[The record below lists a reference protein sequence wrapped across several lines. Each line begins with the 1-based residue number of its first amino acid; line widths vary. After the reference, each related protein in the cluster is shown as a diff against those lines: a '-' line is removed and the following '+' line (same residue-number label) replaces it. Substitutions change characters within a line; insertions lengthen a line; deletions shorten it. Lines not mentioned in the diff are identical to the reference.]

1 MVDRRQL
8 KQSTIEKAEKEC
20 RVLIYGTV
28 EKDEFA
34 GWKKAFERKYPSIEI
49 DYRREYVYGT
59 PPPMA
64 KKVMQEIKEGKETA
78 DAVIATVP
86 PMMQMRDL
94 NLLSKVK
101 LNEAKVYPKDIRQKD
116 GYWFPIVS
124 IPIVQIYNPKLI
136 SKKELPKT
144 ALDLISPKWK
154 GAITLHDM
162 TLGTLGAYWL
172 ACLRPIFGEKKWS
185 KFVHGLAANR
195 PKAFPLYDNIL
206 DSVTSG
212 ETKIGMTILLHDL
225 VKAKETKRNLVRLV
239 LKDIPILTSFNDIAK
254 TKAGKHPASAE
265 LVIDFLI
272 SSSGQKKIGS
282 TYVRIPARP
291 KIDAPYSMYK
301 LVGKEKTV
309 MFPNKLMLANASDSI
324 KLFRKFFK

>member
-1 MVDRRQL
+1 L
-8 KQSTIEKAEKEC
+8 KQSTIEKAEKEG

-34 GWKKAFERKYPSIEI
+34 SWKKAFERKYPSIEI

-64 KKVMQEIKEGKETA
+64 KKMMQEIKEGKETA
-78 DAVIATVP
+78 DAIIATVP

-101 LNEAKVYPKDIRQKD
+101 LEEASAYPEDIRQKD

-136 SKKELPKT
+136 SKRELPKT
-144 ALDLISPKWK
+144 ALDLTSPKWK
-154 GAITLHDM
+154 NAIVLHDM
-162 TLGTLGAYWL
+162 TLGTLGSYWL

-185 KFVHGLAANR
+185 KFVRGLAANK
-195 PKAFPLYDNIL
+195 PKAFPLYDNIT

-225 VKAKETKRNLVRLV
+225 VKAKEAKRNLARLI
-239 LKDIPILTSFNDIAK
+239 LKDVPILTSFNAIAR
-254 TKAGKHPASAE
+254 TKAGKHPVSAE

-282 TYVRIPARP
+282 TYVRIPARL
-291 KIDAPYSMYK
+291 KTGAPYSMEK
-301 LVGKEKTV
+301 LVGKEKTPV
-309 MFPNKLMLANASDSI
+309 FPNELMLTSISDSI
-324 KLFRKFFK
+324 KLFVKLFK

>member
-1 MVDRRQL
+1 MSLQR
-8 KQSTIEKAEKEC
+8 STVERAEKEGKL
-20 RVLIYGTV
+20 LIYGTV

-64 KKVMQEIKEGKETA
+64 KKIMQEIKEGKETA

-86 PMMQMRDL
+86 PMMQMREL

-101 LNEAKVYPKDIRQKD
+101 LEEAEAYPEDVRQKD

-124 IPIVQIYNPKLI
+124 IPIVQIYNPKLV

-144 ALDLISPKWK
+144 ALDLTSPKWK
-154 GAITLHDM
+154 DAIVLHDM

-172 ACLRPIFGEKKWS
+172 ASLRPIFGEKKWS
-185 KFVHGLAANR
+185 KFVHGLAANK
-195 PKAFPLYDNIL
+195 PKAFSLYDNIL

-212 ETKIGMTILLHDL
+212 ETRIGLTTLLHDL
-225 VKAKETKRNLVRLV
+225 MKAKEAKRNIARLT
-239 LKDIPILTSFNDIAK
+239 LKDVPILTSFNAIAK

-291 KIDAPYSMYK
+291 GIDAPYSIDK
-301 LVGKEKTV
+301 LVRKEKTV
-309 MFPNKLMLANASDSI
+309 VFPNTLMLPSVLDSI
-324 KLFRKFFK
+324 KWFGKLFK

>member
-1 MVDRRQL
+1 MSLQR
-8 KQSTIEKAEKEC
+8 STIERAEKEGK
-20 RVLIYGTV
+20 VLIYGTV

-64 KKVMQEIKEGKETA
+64 KKIMQEIKEGKETA

-86 PMMQMRDL
+86 PMMQIREL
-94 NLLSKVK
+94 NLISKVK
-101 LNEAKVYPKDIRQKD
+101 LEEAEAYPEDVRQKD

-124 IPIVQIYNPKLI
+124 IPIVQIYNPKLV

-144 ALDLISPKWK
+144 ALDLTSPKWK
-154 GAITLHDM
+154 DAIVLHDM

-172 ACLRPIFGEKKWS
+172 ASLRPIFGEKKWG
-185 KFVHGLAANR
+185 KFVHGLAANK
-195 PKAFPLYDNIL
+195 PKAFPLYDNIV

-212 ETKIGMTILLHDL
+212 ETRIGLTTLLHDL
-225 VKAKETKRNLVRLV
+225 MKAKEAKRNIARLT
-239 LKDIPILTSFNDIAK
+239 LKDVPILTSFNAIAK
-254 TKAGKHPASAE
+254 TNAGKHPASAG

-291 KIDAPYSMYK
+291 GIDAPYSIDK
-301 LVGKEKTV
+301 LVRKEKTV
-309 MFPNKLMLANASDSI
+309 VFPNTLMLPSVLDSI
-324 KLFRKFFK
+324 KLFGKLFK

>member
-1 MVDRRQL
+1 MSLHR
-8 KQSTIEKAEKEC
+8 STIEGAEKEGK
-20 RVLIYGTV
+20 VLIYGTV

-64 KKVMQEIKEGKETA
+64 KKIMQEIKEGKETA

-86 PMMQMRDL
+86 PMMQMREL

-101 LNEAKVYPKDIRQKD
+101 LEEAEAYPEDVRQKD

-124 IPIVQIYNPKLI
+124 IPIVQIYNPKLV

-144 ALDLISPKWK
+144 ALDLTSPKWK
-154 GAITLHDM
+154 DAIVLHDM

-172 ACLRPIFGEKKWS
+172 ASLRPIFGEKKWS
-185 KFVHGLAANR
+185 KLVHGLAANK
-195 PKAFPLYDNIL
+195 PKAFPLYDNIV
-206 DSVTSG
+206 DSVASG
-212 ETKIGMTILLHDL
+212 ETRIGLTTLLHDL
-225 VKAKETKRNLVRLV
+225 MKAKEAKRNIARLT
-239 LKDIPILTSFNDIAK
+239 LKDVPILTSFNAIAK

-291 KIDAPYSMYK
+291 GIDAPYSIDK
-301 LVGKEKTV
+301 LVRKEKTV
-309 MFPNKLMLANASDSI
+309 VFPNTLMLPSVLDSI
-324 KLFRKFFK
+324 

>member
-1 MVDRRQL
+1 MSLQR
-8 KQSTIEKAEKEC
+8 STIERAEKEGK
-20 RVLIYGTV
+20 VLIYGTV

-64 KKVMQEIKEGKETA
+64 KKIMQEIKEGKETA

-86 PMMQMRDL
+86 PMMQMREL

-101 LNEAKVYPKDIRQKD
+101 LEEAEAYPEDVRQKD

-124 IPIVQIYNPKLI
+124 IPIVQIYNPKLV

-144 ALDLISPKWK
+144 ALDLTSPKWK
-154 GAITLHDM
+154 DAIVLHDM

-172 ACLRPIFGEKKWS
+172 ASLRPIFGEKKWS
-185 KFVHGLAANR
+185 KLVHGLAANK
-195 PKAFPLYDNIL
+195 PKAFSLYDNIL

-212 ETKIGMTILLHDL
+212 ETRIGLTTLLHDL
-225 VKAKETKRNLVRLV
+225 MKAKEAKRNIARLT
-239 LKDIPILTSFNDIAK
+239 LKDVPILTSFNAIAK

-291 KIDAPYSMYK
+291 GIDAPYSIDK
-301 LVGKEKTV
+301 LVRKEKTV
-309 MFPNKLMLANASDSI
+309 VFPNTLMLPSVLDSI
-324 KLFRKFFK
+324 KLFGKLFK

>member
-1 MVDRRQL
+1 M
-8 KQSTIEKAEKEC
+8 EKAEKEG

-34 GWKKAFERKYPSIEI
+34 GWKKTFERKHPSIEI

-59 PPPMA
+59 PPPMVR
-64 KKVMQEIKEGKETA
+64 KIMQEIKEGKETA

-86 PMMQMRDL
+86 PMMQMHDL

-101 LNEAKVYPKDIRQKD
+101 LEEAAAYPEDIRQKD

-136 SKKELPKT
+136 SKKGLPKT
-144 ALDLISPKWK
+144 TLDLISPKWK
-154 GAITLHDM
+154 DAIALHDM

-185 KFVHGLAANR
+185 RFVHGLAANK
-195 PKAFPLYDNIL
+195 PKAFPLYDNIV

-212 ETKIGMTILLHDL
+212 ETKIGLTILLHDL
-225 VKAKETKRNLVRLV
+225 VKAKEAKRNLARLT
-239 LKDIPILTSFNDIAK
+239 LKDIPILTSFNAIAK
-254 TKAGKHPASAE
+254 TKVGKHPASAE
-265 LVIDFLI
+265 LIIDFLI

-291 KIDAPYSMYK
+291 KTHAPYSIDK
-301 LVGKEKTV
+301 LVRKEKMV
-309 MFPNKLMLANASDSI
+309 VFPNALMLPSVLDSI
-324 KLFRKFFK
+324 KLFGKLFK